1 MGVWGEGEVFMAM
14 RFVIGQAVKRVPSSV
29 VDAGGARVMRML
41 FKEGCQRES

>member
-1 MGVWGEGEVFMAM
+1 MGDEGEVFMAM

-41 FKEGCQRES
+41 FEPGLLANV